1 MARRTET
8 LSRKDFFQVIGDL
21 DGDIADQLREEL
33 AQWEGGESCEW
44 VRVSVNSLGNL
55 DSESSPSP
63 A

>member
-1 MARRTET
+1 MARRIET

-21 DGDIADQLREEL
+21 DGDIAGQLREEL
-33 AQWEGGESCEW
+33 AQWEGGESCER